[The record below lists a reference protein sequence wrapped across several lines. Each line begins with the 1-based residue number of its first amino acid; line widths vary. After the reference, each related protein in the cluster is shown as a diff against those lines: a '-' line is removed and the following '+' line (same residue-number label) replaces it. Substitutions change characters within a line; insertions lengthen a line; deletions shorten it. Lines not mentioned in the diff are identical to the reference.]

1 MLERIVG
8 RFGGALREVF
18 RESIGGRSRTELRPF
33 RLGQVALVALTV
45 APVMAAS
52 GCIVGPKYVRPVVQA
67 PPEYKELAGDLS
79 AGTDTWKPA
88 QPSDAAGRGQW
99 WTVFN
104 DPTLNMLE
112 DQLNTGNQSIAA
124 AMSSF
129 MAARALTRQARAQLF
144 PTVTSNPSI
153 VATHQPV
160 FGGATPSSSS
170 TPVSTGSQS
179 SAPSSSTSLAAS
191 GTVGE
196 YVLPFDASWAP
207 DLWGRL
213 NNTVRANAYAAQ
225 ASAADL
231 ANVRLTLQAELA
243 VDYYELRS
251 QDALKRLFD
260 ETVAAYRD
268 SLDITRVRFR
278 AGIASDEAVA
288 QAETQ
293 LEATEAQDTNL
304 EIARAQFEHAIA
316 VLLGQPASTFSLP
329 AETTGVTPPAI
340 PVGVPAQLLERRPDV
355 AGAERRMAQ
364 ANAQIGIATAAFFP
378 NVTLTAGAGF
388 ESTSFLD
395 WLTWPSRFWSVG
407 PALAQ
412 TLFDAGLRRA
422 TVEQYQA
429 SFNQAVASYRG
440 TVLTAFQQVED
451 NLAALR
457 ILAREI
463 QQQDMAVESAARNLR
478 LATARYRAGIDPY
491 LNVITAQTT
500 LLSNQQTAVTL
511 RRQQMTASVQLVE
524 ALGGSWNVSDLPS
537 ATQVARRGR

>member
-1 MLERIVG
+1 
-8 RFGGALREVF
+8 
-18 RESIGGRSRTELRPF
+18 
-33 RLGQVALVALTV
+33 
-45 APVMAAS
+45 
-52 GCIVGPKYVRPVVQA
+52 VRPDVQA
-67 PPEYKELAGDLS
+67 PPAYKELGGDLP
-79 AGTDTWKPA
+79 AGTDAWKPA
-88 QPSDAAGRGQW
+88 QPSDAAARGQW
-99 WTVFN
+99 WTIFN
-104 DPTLNMLE
+104 DPTLNALE
-112 DQLNTGNQSIAA
+112 EQLNTGNQSIAA

-144 PTVTSNPSI
+144 PTVTTNPSI
-153 VATHQPV
+153 VATHQPS
-160 FGGATPSSSS
+160 FAGASPSSPS
-170 TPVSTGSQS
+170 TAAAGSQS
-179 SAPSSSTSLAAS
+179 SAISSPTSAGA
-191 GTVGE
+191 GATFGE

-213 NNTVRANAYAAQ
+213 NNAVRANAYAAQ

-243 VDYYELRS
+243 VDYYDLRS

-260 ETVAAYRD
+260 ESVAAYRD
-268 SLDITRVRFR
+268 SLDITRAQLQ

-329 AETTGVTPPAI
+329 AETMGVTPPTI
-340 PVGVPAQLLERRPDV
+340 PVGLPAQLLERRPDV
-355 AGAERRMAQ
+355 ASAERRMAQ

-378 NVTLTAGAGF
+378 NVTLTASGGF
-388 ESTSFLD
+388 QSASFLD
-395 WLTWPSRFWSVG
+395 WLTWPSRVWSVG

-412 TLFDAGLRRA
+412 TLFDGGLRRA

-429 SFNQAVASYRG
+429 SFDQAAANYRG

-463 QQQDMAVESAARNLR
+463 QQQDTAVESAARNLR

-500 LLSNQQTAVTL
+500 LLNNQQTAVAL
-511 RRQQMTASVQLVE
+511 RRQQVTASVQLIE
-524 ALGGSWNVSDLPS
+524 GLGGSWNISDLPS
-537 ATQVARRGR
+537 ATQVAGRGR

>member
-1 MLERIVG
+1 MRQFQLGRIVL
-8 RFGGALREVF
+8 A
-18 RESIGGRSRTELRPF
+18 
-33 RLGQVALVALTV
+33 ALVAE
-45 APVMAAS
+45 AAITAA
-52 GCIVGPKYVRPVVQA
+52 GCSVGPKYVRPDVQ
-67 PPEYKELAGDLS
+67 PPPTYKELDGDPP
-79 AGTDTWKPA
+79 AGTEEWKPA

-99 WTVFN
+99 WAIFN
-104 DPTLNMLE
+104 DPTLNTLE
-112 DQLNTGNQSIAA
+112 EQLNTGNESIAA

-144 PTVTSNPSI
+144 PTVTTNPSI
-153 VATHQPV
+153 TATRQPSI
-160 FGGATPSSSS
+160 GGGSPLSSTPSSS
-170 TPVSTGSQS
+170 GSPS
-179 SAPSSSTSLAAS
+179 SAPPFSGS
-191 GTVGE
+191 GTFE
-196 YVLPFDASWAP
+196 QYVLPFDASWAP

-225 ASAADL
+225 ASAGDL
-231 ANVRLTLQAELA
+231 ATVRLTLQAELA

-251 QDALKRLFD
+251 QDGLKRLF
-260 ETVAAYRD
+260 EESVAAYRD
-268 SLDITRVRFR
+268 SLDITRAQFR

-316 VLLGQPASTFSLP
+316 VLLGRSASTFSLP
-329 AETTGVTPPAI
+329 AETTVVTPPAI
-340 PVGVPAQLLERRPDV
+340 PVGLPAQLLERRPDV
-355 AGAERRMAQ
+355 AAAERRMAQ

-378 NVTLTAGAGF
+378 NVILTAGAGF
-388 ESTSFLD
+388 QSTSFLD

-412 TLFDAGLRRA
+412 TFFDAGLRRA

-429 SFNQAVASYRG
+429 SFDQAVASYRG

-463 QQQDMAVESAARNLR
+463 RQQDTAVESAARNLR
-478 LATARYRAGIDPY
+478 LAMSRYRAGIDPY

-500 LLSNQQTAVTL
+500 LLTNQQTAVTL

-524 ALGGSWNVSDLPS
+524 ALGGSWSVSDLPS
-537 ATQVARRGR
+537 ATHVGGPVR

>member
-1 MLERIVG
+1 VKQVRLGRIVL
-8 RFGGALREVF
+8 A
-18 RESIGGRSRTELRPF
+18 
-33 RLGQVALVALTV
+33 ALVAEV
-45 APVMAAS
+45 AIAGA
-52 GCIVGPKYVRPVVQA
+52 GCSVGPKYVRPDVQ
-67 PPEYKELAGDLS
+67 PPPAYKELDGDLL
-79 AGTDTWKPA
+79 AGTEQWKPA

-99 WTVFN
+99 WEIFN
-104 DPTLNMLE
+104 DLTLNTLE
-112 DQLNTGNQSIAA
+112 EQLNTGNQSIAA

-144 PTVTSNPSI
+144 PTVTTNPSI
-153 VATHQPV
+153 IATRQPSI
-160 FGGATPSSSS
+160 GGGSPLSSTLSSS
-170 TPVSTGSQS
+170 GSPS
-179 SAPSSSTSLAAS
+179 SAPPSSGS
-191 GTVGE
+191 GTFE
-196 YVLPFDASWAP
+196 QYLLPFDASWAP

-243 VDYYELRS
+243 IDYYELRS
-251 QDALKRLFD
+251 QDGLKRLFD
-260 ETVAAYRD
+260 ESVAAYRD
-268 SLDITRVRFR
+268 SLDITRAQLR

-316 VLLGQPASTFSLP
+316 VLLGRPASTFSLP

-340 PVGVPAQLLERRPDV
+340 PVGLPAQLLERRPDV
-355 AGAERRMAQ
+355 AAAERRMAQ
-364 ANAQIGIATAAFFP
+364 ANAQVGIATAAFFP

-388 ESTSFLD
+388 QSTSFLD

-429 SFNQAVASYRG
+429 SFDQAVASYRG

-451 NLAALR
+451 NLATLR

-463 QQQDMAVESAARNLR
+463 RQQDTAVESAARNLR
-478 LATARYRAGIDPY
+478 LATSRYRAGIDPY

-511 RRQQMTASVQLVE
+511 RRQQVTASVQLVE

-537 ATQVARRGR
+537 VTRVVGPVR

>member
-1 MLERIVG
+1 VFGESFGER
-8 RFGGALREVF
+8 A
-18 RESIGGRSRTELRPF
+18 RTGLRPF
-33 RLGQVALVALTV
+33 RLGQIALVALVAE
-45 APVMAAS
+45 AAIAAS

-67 PPEYKELAGDLS
+67 PPAYKELAGDVP
-79 AGTDTWKPA
+79 AGTDAWKPA

-99 WTVFN
+99 WTIFN
-104 DPTLNMLE
+104 DPTLNTLE

-144 PTVTSNPSI
+144 PTVTTNPSI
-153 VATHQPV
+153 VATHQPS
-160 FGGATPSSSS
+160 FGGTSPSSSS
-170 TPVSTGSQS
+170 TPASSGSQS
-179 SAPSSSTSLAAS
+179 SATSSSTSVTAS
-191 GTVGE
+191 GTFGE

-268 SLDITRVRFR
+268 SLDITRVQLQ
-278 AGIASDEAVA
+278 AGIVSDEAVA

-304 EIARAQFEHAIA
+304 EVARAQFEHAIA

-340 PVGVPAQLLERRPDV
+340 PVGLPAQLLERRPDV

-407 PALAQ
+407 PALAE

-463 QQQDMAVESAARNLR
+463 QQQDTAVESAARNLR
-478 LATARYRAGIDPY
+478 IATARYRAGIDPY

-537 ATQVARRGR
+537 ATQVAGRGR

>member
-1 MLERIVG
+1 
-8 RFGGALREVF
+8 
-18 RESIGGRSRTELRPF
+18 
-33 RLGQVALVALTV
+33 
-45 APVMAAS
+45 
-52 GCIVGPKYVRPVVQA
+52 
-67 PPEYKELAGDLS
+67 
-79 AGTDTWKPA
+79 
-88 QPSDAAGRGQW
+88 
-99 WTVFN
+99 
-104 DPTLNMLE
+104 
-112 DQLNTGNQSIAA
+112 
-124 AMSSF
+124 
-129 MAARALTRQARAQLF
+129 
-144 PTVTSNPSI
+144 
-153 VATHQPV
+153 
-160 FGGATPSSSS
+160 
-170 TPVSTGSQS
+170 
-179 SAPSSSTSLAAS
+179 
-191 GTVGE
+191 
-196 YVLPFDASWAP
+196 VLPFDASWAP

-268 SLDITRVRFR
+268 SLDITRVQFR

-304 EIARAQFEHAIA
+304 EVARAQFEHAIA

-340 PVGVPAQLLERRPDV
+340 PVGLPAELLERRPDV

-407 PALAQ
+407 PALAA
-412 TLFDAGLRRA
+412 TLFDTGLRRA

-429 SFNQAVASYRG
+429 SFNQAVANYRE

-463 QQQDMAVESAARNLR
+463 QQQDTAVESAARNLR
-478 LATARYRAGIDPY
+478 IATARYRAGIDPY

-511 RRQQMTASVQLVE
+511 RRQQITASVQLVE

-537 ATQVARRGR
+537 ATQVAGRGR

>member
-1 MLERIVG
+1 M
-8 RFGGALREVF
+8 
-18 RESIGGRSRTELRPF
+18 RPF
-33 RLGQVALVALTV
+33 QLGQIALVALVAAAAIA
-45 APVMAAS
+45 AP
-52 GCIVGPKYVRPVVQA
+52 GCIAGPKYVRPVVQA
-67 PPEYKELAGDLS
+67 PAAYKELGGDFP
-79 AGTDTWKPA
+79 AGTDAWKTA
-88 QPSDAAGRGQW
+88 QPSDAAARGQW
-99 WTVFN
+99 WTIFN
-104 DPTLNMLE
+104 DPTLNTLE

-124 AMSSF
+124 AMASF
-129 MAARALTRQARAQLF
+129 MAARSLTRQARAQLF
-144 PTVTSNPSI
+144 PTLTTNPSI
-153 VATHQPV
+153 VATHQPS
-160 FGGATPSSSS
+160 FGGGSPSSSS
-170 TPVSTGSQS
+170 TPATSGSQS
-179 SAPSSSTSLAAS
+179 PAPSSTSAS
-191 GTVGE
+191 GSGTFGE

-268 SLDITRVRFR
+268 SLDIARVQLQ
-278 AGIASDEAVA
+278 AGIVSDEAVA

-293 LEATEAQDTNL
+293 LKGTEAQDTNL

-329 AETTGVTPPAI
+329 AEATVVTPPAI
-340 PVGVPAQLLERRPDV
+340 PVALPAQLLERRPDV
-355 AGAERRMAQ
+355 ASAERRMAQ

-463 QQQDMAVESAARNLR
+463 QQQDTAVESAARNLR
-478 LATARYRAGIDPY
+478 IATARYRAGIDPY

-500 LLSNQQTAVTL
+500 LLSNQQTAVSL
-511 RRQQMTASVQLVE
+511 RRQQITASVQLVE

-537 ATQVARRGR
+537 ATQVAGRGR

>member
-1 MLERIVG
+1 M
-8 RFGGALREVF
+8 
-18 RESIGGRSRTELRPF
+18 RPF
-33 RLGQVALVALTV
+33 RLGQIALVALVAE
-45 APVMAAS
+45 AAIAAS

-67 PPEYKELAGDLS
+67 PPAYKELAGDVP
-79 AGTDTWKPA
+79 AGTDAWKPA

-99 WTVFN
+99 WTIFN
-104 DPTLNMLE
+104 DPTLNTLE
-112 DQLNTGNQSIAA
+112 DQLNAGNQSIAA
-124 AMSSF
+124 AMASF

-144 PTVTSNPSI
+144 PTVTTNPSI
-153 VATHQPV
+153 VATHQPS
-160 FGGATPSSSS
+160 FGGASPSSSS
-170 TPVSTGSQS
+170 TPATSGSQS
-179 SAPSSSTSLAAS
+179 SAPSSTSVPGS
-191 GTVGE
+191 GTFGE

-207 DLWGRL
+207 DLWGRV
-213 NNTVRANAYAAQ
+213 NNTARANAYAAQ

-260 ETVAAYRD
+260 ETVTAYRD
-268 SLDITRVRFR
+268 SLDITRAQLQ

-304 EIARAQFEHAIA
+304 EVARAQFEHAIA

-340 PVGVPAQLLERRPDV
+340 PVGLPAQLLERRPDV

-463 QQQDMAVESAARNLR
+463 QQQDTAVESAARNLR
-478 LATARYRAGIDPY
+478 IATARYRAGIDPY

-524 ALGGSWNVSDLPS
+524 ALGGSWNASDLPS
-537 ATQVARRGR
+537 ATQVAGRGR

>member
-1 MLERIVG
+1 
-8 RFGGALREVF
+8 
-18 RESIGGRSRTELRPF
+18 LRPY
-33 RLGQVALVALTV
+33 RLGQLALVVLVTEA
-45 APVMAAS
+45 AIAAS
-52 GCIVGPKYVRPVVQA
+52 GCIAGPKYVRPVVQT
-67 PPEYKELAGDLS
+67 PPAYKEIGGDLP
-79 AGTDTWKPA
+79 AGTEVWKPA
-88 QPSDAAGRGQW
+88 QPADAAGRGQW
-99 WTVFN
+99 WAIFN
-104 DPTLNMLE
+104 DPTLNTLE
-112 DQLNTGNQSIAA
+112 DQLNSGNQSIAA

-144 PTVTSNPSI
+144 PIVTTNPSI
-153 VATHQPV
+153 VVTHQPLV
-160 FGGATPSSSS
+160 AGASPSASS
-170 TPVSTGSQS
+170 TPASSTSQS
-179 SAPSSSTSLAAS
+179 SATSSSTSISAS
-191 GTVGE
+191 GTFEE
-196 YVLPFDASWAP
+196 YLLPFDASWAP

-231 ANVRLTLQAELA
+231 MNVRLTLQAELA
-243 VDYYELRS
+243 VDYYQLRS
-251 QDALKRLFD
+251 QDTLKRLFD
-260 ETVAAYRD
+260 ETVAAYTD
-268 SLDITRVRFR
+268 SLDITRAQFR

-293 LEATEAQDTNL
+293 LEVTEAQDTNL
-304 EIARAQFEHAIA
+304 EVARTQLEHAIA
-316 VLLGQPASTFSLP
+316 VLLGQPPSTFSLP
-329 AETTGVTPPAI
+329 PETTGVTLPAI
-340 PVGVPAQLLERRPDV
+340 PVGLPAQLLERRPDV
-355 AGAERRMAQ
+355 AAAERRMAQ

-440 TVLTAFQQVED
+440 TVLIAFQQVED
-451 NLAALR
+451 NLATLR
-457 ILAREI
+457 ILGREI
-463 QQQDMAVESAARNLR
+463 QQQDTAVESAARNLR

-511 RRQQMTASVQLVE
+511 RRQQITGSVQLVE

-537 ATQVARRGR
+537 ATQVAGRDR

>member
-1 MLERIVG
+1 M
-8 RFGGALREVF
+8 
-18 RESIGGRSRTELRPF
+18 RPF
-33 RLGQVALVALTV
+33 RHGRIALPALM
-45 APVMAAS
+45 AAAIAAS
-52 GCIVGPKYVRPVVQA
+52 GCIVGPKYVRPLVQD
-67 PPEYKELAGDLS
+67 PPAYKELGGDLP
-79 AGTDTWKPA
+79 AGAWKPA
-88 QPSDAAGRGQW
+88 QPNDAAARGQW
-99 WTVFN
+99 WTIFN
-104 DPTLNMLE
+104 DPTLNALE
-112 DQLNTGNQSIAA
+112 EQLNTGNQSIAA

-144 PTVTSNPSI
+144 PTVTTNPNI
-153 VATHQPV
+153 VATRQPS
-160 FGGATPSSSS
+160 FAGASPSSSS
-170 TPVSTGSQS
+170 TAASSGSQS
-179 SAPSSSTSLAAS
+179 SASTSIGAS
-191 GTVGE
+191 GTLWE

-268 SLDITRVRFR
+268 SLDIARVQLQ
-278 AGIASDEAVA
+278 AGIVSDEAVA

-293 LEATEAQDTNL
+293 LRVTEAQDTNL

-316 VLLGQPASTFSLP
+316 MLLGQPASTFSLP
-329 AETTGVTPPAI
+329 AEDSVVTLPAI
-340 PVGVPAQLLERRPDV
+340 PVALPAQLLERRPDV
-355 AGAERRMAQ
+355 ASAERRMAQ

-378 NVTLTAGAGF
+378 NVTLAAGTGF
-388 ESTSFLD
+388 QSTSFLD

-429 SFNQAVASYRG
+429 SFNQAVANYRG

-463 QQQDMAVESAARNLR
+463 QQQDTAVESAARNLR
-478 LATARYRAGIDPY
+478 IATARYRAGIDPY

-500 LLSNQQTAVTL
+500 LLSNQQVAVSL
-511 RRQQMTASVQLVE
+511 RRQQMAASVQLVE
-524 ALGGSWNVSDLPS
+524 ALGGSWNVSDMPS
-537 ATQVARRGR
+537 ATQVAGRGR

>member
-1 MLERIVG
+1 LK
-8 RFGGALREVF
+8 
-18 RESIGGRSRTELRPF
+18 PF
-33 RLGQVALVALTV
+33 RLGQIALAALVAE
-45 APVMAAS
+45 AAIAAS
-52 GCIVGPKYVRPVVQA
+52 GCIVGPKYVRPGVQA
-67 PPEYKELAGDLS
+67 PPAYKEVAGDVP

-99 WTVFN
+99 WTIFN
-104 DPTLNMLE
+104 DSTLNTLE

-129 MAARALTRQARAQLF
+129 MAARALTRRARSQLF
-144 PTVTSNPSI
+144 PIVTTNPSI
-153 VATHQPV
+153 VATHQP
-160 FGGATPSSSS
+160 FSAGPASS
-170 TPVSTGSQS
+170 GSQG
-179 SAPSSSTSLAAS
+179 SATSSSTSFTAS
-191 GTVGE
+191 GTIGE

-231 ANVRLTLQAELA
+231 ANLRLTLQAELA

-268 SLDITRVRFR
+268 SLDITRVRLQ

-304 EIARAQFEHAIA
+304 EVARAQFEHAIA

-329 AETTGVTPPAI
+329 PETTGVTPPAI
-340 PVGVPAQLLERRPDV
+340 PVGLPAQLLERRPDV

-407 PALAQ
+407 PALAL

-463 QQQDMAVESAARNLR
+463 LQQDTAVESAARNLR
-478 LATARYRAGIDPY
+478 IATARYRAGIDPY

-537 ATQVARRGR
+537 ATQVAGRGR

>member
-1 MLERIVG
+1 MAAAAIV
-8 RFGGALREVF
+8 
-18 RESIGGRSRTELRPF
+18 
-33 RLGQVALVALTV
+33 
-45 APVMAAS
+45 AS
-52 GCIVGPKYVRPVVQA
+52 GCIVGPKYVRPDVQA
-67 PPEYKELAGDLS
+67 PPAYKELGGDLP
-79 AGTDTWKPA
+79 AGTDAWKPA
-88 QPSDAAGRGQW
+88 QPSDAAARGQW
-99 WTVFN
+99 WTIFN
-104 DPTLNMLE
+104 DPTLNTLE

-124 AMSSF
+124 AMANF

-144 PTVTSNPSI
+144 PTVTTNPSI
-153 VATHQPV
+153 VATHQPSL
-160 FGGATPSSSS
+160 GGGNQSSSS
-170 TPVSTGSQS
+170 TPATSGPQS
-179 SAPSSSTSLAAS
+179 SAPSSTSTPGG
-191 GTVGE
+191 GTFGE
-196 YVLPFDASWAP
+196 YVLPLDASWAP

-268 SLDITRVRFR
+268 SLDIARVQLQ

-293 LEATEAQDTNL
+293 LRVTEAQDTNL

-316 VLLGQPASTFSLP
+316 MLLGQPASTFSLP
-329 AETTGVTPPAI
+329 AEDSVVTLPAI
-340 PVGVPAQLLERRPDV
+340 PVALPAQLLERRPDV
-355 AGAERRMAQ
+355 ASAERRMAQ

-378 NVTLTAGAGF
+378 NVTLAAGTGF
-388 ESTSFLD
+388 QSTSFLD

-429 SFNQAVASYRG
+429 SFNQAVANYRG

-463 QQQDMAVESAARNLR
+463 QQQDTAVESAARNLR
-478 LATARYRAGIDPY
+478 IATARYRAGIDPY

-500 LLSNQQTAVTL
+500 LLSNQQVAVSL
-511 RRQQMTASVQLVE
+511 RRQQMAASVQLVE
-524 ALGGSWNVSDLPS
+524 ALGGSWNVSDMPS
-537 ATQVARRGR
+537 ATQVAGRGR